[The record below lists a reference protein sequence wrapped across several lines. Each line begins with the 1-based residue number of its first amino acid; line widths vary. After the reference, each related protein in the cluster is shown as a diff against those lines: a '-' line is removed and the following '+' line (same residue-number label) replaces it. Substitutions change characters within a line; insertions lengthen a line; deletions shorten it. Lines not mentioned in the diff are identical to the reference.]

1 VVEPLLGVLAAAPV
15 EVSTAAAAPDVIGR
29 SAYRYVD
36 WVDQHRARFAHA
48 APR

>member
-1 VVEPLLGVLAAAPV
+1 VVELLLGVLAGAPT
-15 EVSTAAAAPDVIGR
+15 EVSTAAAGPDVIGR

-36 WVDQHRARFAHA
+36 WVDQHRARFARA

>member
-1 VVEPLLGVLAAAPV
+1 VVEPLLGVLAAGPV
-15 EVSTAAAAPDVIGR
+15 EVSTAAAAPGVIGR